1 MSATD
6 SINRLCSLSLPELF
20 QFLVRQNLPLP
31 RVIDA
36 LLANLS
42 QKPDRDLLAIIQ
54 RSNLVNILTTFRDL
68 VLSGVI
74 EDLDVYDLILQN
86 FSSLQQGQQHL
97 FAVLAFQQLL
107 RSSGDAETPEEAQ
120 DIAQTIEHLKEL
132 FRLTLFDSRIAI
144 QLMNLRDEKQGLA
157 NQCPCTNCNAKF
169 ILSIGW
175 YIAAQ
180 KAHDENMFVANSN

>member
-1 MSATD
+1 MTHII
-6 SINRLCSLSLPELF
+6 SIGELSSLLPEELL
-20 QFLVRQNLPLP
+20 QVLLKQNLPLQ
-31 RVIDA
+31 RVINA

-42 QKPDRDLLAIIQ
+42 QKKDSELLAIIQ

-68 VLSGVI
+68 VQSGVI
-74 EDLDVYDLILQN
+74 DDLDVDDLIREN
-86 FSSLQQGQQHL
+86 FSSLEQGQQHL
-97 FAVLAFQQLL
+97 FAVLAFLQLL

-120 DIAQTIEHLKEL
+120 DISQTIEDLKEL

-180 KAHDENMFVANSN
+180 EAHDKNMFVSNSN